1 MPFFAN
7 KKELFLMK
15 NLTFHRLALLFC
27 LLLPLTPC
35 FMSNALGWTNPM
47 VLPGLENR
55 SLGDPYIM
63 KYRGYYYLYV
73 SAGDR
78 NIYCWR
84 TKDLMEWSEPY
95 ICCTDET
102 TAVAYAPEVI
112 YWNGRFYMCTSPRG
126 GGHYLLTSDSP
137 TGPFT
142 HQTGNLGRD
151 IDGSMFVNDDGKWY
165 FYHANNGGIR
175 GCLMPTHLTFGD
187 DVDLG
192 CRISGQWTEG
202 PCVFKRNNLFYL
214 IYTGNHVWTNGY
226 RIDYAMSSSGPLSG
240 FRPQSEQNPILVD
253 TETPTH
259 KALGH
264 GTAFVGPDLD
274 TYFFCYHNLQD
285 NKARRLLNFERIAWN
300 GDKLMMTGPTDW
312 EQDRP
317 LVAENDY
324 FERTELGDR
333 WKVTVQGWQTDAK
346 NQCLDFFPL
355 TEENSDPAGEGQ
367 EKADTCFALFQT
379 EAFQDYTAE
388 FTMASPIPSQG
399 GGMGAVFSYIDE
411 DNYYLAAI
419 NAETNKFEIITV
431 LEGEELPKKNFSLP
445 ADFDPACWHTVRIE
459 KNGTRV
465 RAYIDGMRKT
475 QFTLSTGAGRV
486 GYAALGS
493 PARFGYIAVSPYVDG
508 SASLQVSQPL
518 PGMIAA
524 NLCAEKNEQVSATSA
539 SLSVG
544 KYSLMRCDPG
554 AAMTYNVNIQ
564 RDGLYNIGLRYR
576 STTLSHARLLF
587 DGELLMDNIEL
598 PNTRS
603 NFQVL
608 TLKDLDLPGGHHR
621 LTFELVDGRAFVM
634 EYNIKR
640 GVQNPHP
647 MADNFTDGFS
657 SEWGYREGNWTIVDG
672 QLESTG
678 RYGKMLMGGFD
689 DIHLTDYTVECDVFY
704 PNGQTNGGLLFR
716 TTNAS
721 TGGADDNPVLGT
733 DFLQGYVFLA
743 SGSSSTLGKHNFG
756 WQALQT
762 VNHSIDISKP
772 HHMKVE
778 VEGATIRCYLDDMDS
793 PLITYTDPV
802 PFITGRAGFRAHD
815 SVLRFDNFL
824 VTPKPSTPTPIAL
837 PEADDPEGDNTPA
850 PVCYYN
856 LMGQPV
862 GSGTQPCG
870 IYIRTQGSKNRIIV
884 GSPRCR

>member
-1 MPFFAN
+1 M
-7 KKELFLMK
+7 KKEHLL
-15 NLTFHRLALLFC
+15 RLALLLC

-35 FMSNALGWTNPM
+35 SKSIAQGWTNPM
-47 VLPGLENR
+47 VLPGLQNR

-84 TKDLMEWSEPY
+84 TKDLMEWSEAY

-202 PCVFKRNNLFYL
+202 PCVFKRNNIFYL

-324 FERTELGDR
+324 FERTELGDK
-333 WKVTVQGWQTDAK
+333 WTTTEGSSWQTDAK
-346 NQCLDFFPL
+346 EQTLSYAA
-355 TEENSDPAGEGQ
+355 SDTA
-367 EKADTCFALFQT
+367 FAIFQT
-379 EAFQDYTAE
+379 EAFADYTAE
-388 FTMASPIPSQG
+388 FTMASPNPSQG
-399 GGMGAVFSYIDE
+399 GEIGAVFSYVDE
-411 DNYYLAAI
+411 ANYCMAAI
-419 NAETNKFEIITV
+419 NVATNKFEIITV
-431 LEGEELPKKNFSLP
+431 LEGAELPRKSFSLP
-445 ADFDPACWHTVRIE
+445 ADFDPACWHTIRIE

-465 RAYIDGMRKT
+465 RAYIDGMRKS
-475 QFTLSTGAGRV
+475 QFTLATEAGRV
-486 GYAALGS
+486 GYACLS
-493 PARFGYIAVSPYVDG
+493 QTARFGYIAVSPYVDG

-524 NLCAEKNEQVSATSA
+524 NLCAEKNELVTTTTATMT
-539 SLSVG
+539 VG
-544 KYSLMRCDPG
+544 KYNVMRCDAG
-554 AAMTYNVNIQ
+554 ATMTYNVNIQ

-576 STTLSHARLLF
+576 STVVSHAQLLL

-621 LTFELVDGRAFVM
+621 LTFSQVDGRAFVM

-640 GVQNPHP
+640 GVQDPHT
-647 MADNFTDGFS
+647 MADDFDNGFS
-657 SEWGYREGNWTIVDG
+657 DEWGYREGNWNIVDG

-756 WQALQT
+756 WQALSS
-762 VNHSIDISKP
+762 VSHSIDISKP

-778 VEGATIRCYLDDMDS
+778 VEGATIRCYLDDMEK

-815 SVLRFDNFL
+815 SVLRFDNFV
-824 VTPKPSTPTPIAL
+824 VTPKPGIPTAIVA
-837 PEADDPEGDNTPA
+837 PEASSAEGDNASA
-850 PVCYYN
+850 PVRYYN
-856 LMGQPV
+856 LMGQPIS
-862 GSGTQPCG
+862 SGTQPRG
-870 IYIRTQGSKNRIIV
+870 IYIRTQGGKSRVVVGPNR
-884 GSPRCR
+884 

>member
-1 MPFFAN
+1 MKAKHFF
-7 KKELFLMK
+7 
-15 NLTFHRLALLFC
+15 RLSLVLC
-27 LLLPLTPC
+27 LLGLT
-35 FMSNALGWTNPM
+35 SVLTEVHAQGWTNPM
-47 VLPGLENR
+47 VLPGLQNR

-84 TKDLMEWSEPY
+84 TKDLMEWSDPY

-112 YWNGRFYMCTSPRG
+112 YWNGLFYMCTSPRG
-126 GGHYLLTSDSP
+126 GGHYLLTSESP

-175 GCLMPTHLTFGD
+175 GCTMPTHLSFGS

-192 CRISGQWTEG
+192 CCISGQWTEG

-226 RIDYAMSSSGPLSG
+226 RIDYAISGSAPLSG
-240 FRPQSEQNPILVD
+240 FHPQSEQNPILVD

-324 FERTELGDR
+324 FERTELGDK
-333 WKVTVQGWQTDAK
+333 WQMLGGGDWQIEGMDCLVQKDA
-346 NQCLDFFPL
+346 
-355 TEENSDPAGEGQ
+355 
-367 EKADTCFALFQT
+367 ADTCFAIFQT
-379 EAFQDYTAE
+379 EAFEDYTAE
-388 FTMASPIPSQG
+388 FTVG
-399 GGMGAVFSYIDE
+399 GEAGAVFSYIDGA
-411 DNYYLAAI
+411 NYSIAAI
-419 NAETNKFEIITV
+419 NGATNKFDIITV
-431 LEGEELPKKNFSLP
+431 TEGEEKTKKNFALP
-445 ADFDPACWHTVRIE
+445 DDFDPSCWHSIRIE
-459 KNGTRV
+459 KKGTRV

-475 QFTLSTGAGRV
+475 QYTLSTGEGRV
-486 GYAALGS
+486 GYVTLKS
-493 PARFGYIAVSPYVDG
+493 TARFGYIAVSPYVDG

-524 NLCAEKNEQVSATSA
+524 NLCAEKNEQVAATSA
-539 SLSVG
+539 SMTVG
-544 KYSLMRCDPG
+544 KYNIMRCDQG
-554 AAMTYNVNIQ
+554 AVMAYNVNIQ
-564 RDGLYNIGLRYR
+564 RTGLYNIGLRYR
-576 STTLSHARLLF
+576 SSTASSARLLL
-587 DGELLMDNIEL
+587 DGEVLMDNIEL
-598 PNTRS
+598 PTTRS
-603 NFQVL
+603 AFVVT
-608 TLKDLDLPGGHHR
+608 TLKDLELPGGHHS
-621 LTFELVDGRAFVM
+621 LSFELVSGKVFIM

-640 GVQNPHP
+640 GVSNPHT
-647 MADNFTDGFS
+647 MADNFDADFS
-657 SEWGYREGNWTIVDG
+657 DEWGYREGNWNIVDG
-672 QLESTG
+672 WLESTG

-689 DIHLTDYTVECDVFY
+689 DIHLTDYTVECDVLY
-704 PNGQTNGGLLFR
+704 SNGQTNAGLLFR

-756 WQALQT
+756 WQALST
-762 VNHSIDISKP
+762 VSHNIDISKP

-778 VEGATIRCYLDDMDS
+778 VEGATIRCYLDDMEK

-815 SVLRFDNFL
+815 SVVRFDNFV
-824 VTPKPSTPTPIAL
+824 VTPKPSNPTGIDETEVLSPDSPSSPGSIR
-837 PEADDPEGDNTPA
+837 
-850 PVCYYN
+850 YYN
-856 LMGQPV
+856 LKGQSITA
-862 GSGTQPCG
+862 GSQQHG
-870 IYIRTQGSKNRIIV
+870 IYIRTQGSSSRVVV
-884 GSPRCR
+884 GSPCR